1 MPTLSDRLKA
11 LGVKIGPGDLLKPET
26 SLLKHVQ
33 SLANVIPGEE
43 INTIYGSAYLVRE
56 TVSLDETYGAVSL
69 QFTNAPELL
78 AAWCGTEELTTA
90 SPEDFVYIDT
100 ETTGLGVG
108 AGILAFMIGIGHFH
122 DNSFEIEQ
130 YFVQSPGEETAT
142 LAAVSQTVTNH
153 KYIVSFNGKAFDI
166 PILNNR
172 FIINGLTSPFERST
186 HLDLLHLARRL
197 WSRRLTSRTLISLE
211 AEILDASRS
220 QEDIPG
226 WVIPQ
231 LYQDYLHTGDARLI
245 KSVFYHNAKD
255 ILAMAALLN
264 HMANLLD
271 HPIGKP
277 DTHMLDIVSIGILHE
292 SLGRKS
298 EAVQIFEHALELD
311 LPWEAKLAT
320 MRRLSFLYKQMDQ
333 YQAAV
338 NLWQAA
344 VEANEGYAYIEL
356 AKYCEHRAKNFE
368 LAKYWIELGL
378 ERLTS
383 PGDSLEWR
391 SDLEYRLNRILAK
404 LGK

>member
-1 MPTLSDRLKA
+1 
-11 LGVKIGPGDLLKPET
+11 
-26 SLLKHVQ
+26 
-33 SLANVIPGEE
+33 
-43 INTIYGSAYLVRE
+43 
-56 TVSLDETYGAVSL
+56 
-69 QFTNAPELL
+69 
-78 AAWCGTEELTTA
+78 
-90 SPEDFVYIDT
+90 
-100 ETTGLGVG
+100 
-108 AGILAFMIGIGHFH
+108 
-122 DNSFEIEQ
+122 
-130 YFVQSPGEETAT
+130 
-142 LAAVSQTVTNH
+142 
-153 KYIVSFNGKAFDI
+153 
-166 PILNNR
+166 
-172 FIINGLTSPFERST
+172 LTSPFERST

-271 HPIGKP
+271 RPIGKP

-320 MRRLSFLYKQMDQ
+320 MRRLSFLYKRMDQ

-338 NLWQAA
+338 NLWQTA